1 MRAADRQGLSCNPA
15 DRNEPPK
22 GIYHGS
28 WPDHA
33 GFSTIAH
40 LNFSSEVDP
49 FAGKAQGVHPHKIRN
64 NMTTIR
70 TLTDFSLLDT
80 IADLALEAGEAICA
94 RNPAHS
100 LTHKKDGSPVTEA
113 DQAAETII
121 LGGLA
126 RLLPDLPILSE
137 EAASEGIF
145 PQDTAIFALIDPL
158 DGTREWVEGQ
168 NGYTVNIGFV
178 AHGRPIAGI
187 VYAPAVNRLWIG
199 AGDRAEAMT
208 IAPGKRVS
216 EAKERHRIKTRKANP
231 EKLVIVASRS
241 HRSAETERYIRQ
253 FTGAELHFEGSAI
266 KLCRVAEGV
275 ADLYPRFEP
284 TMEWDIAA
292 GHAVLLAA
300 GGSLM
305 TPEGL
310 EFRYGKAEIGFR
322 NGNFIARGR

>member
-1 MRAADRQGLSCNPA
+1 MPTVTD
-15 DRNEPPK
+15 
-22 GIYHGS
+22 
-28 WPDHA
+28 
-33 GFSTIAH
+33 
-40 LNFSSEVDP
+40 
-49 FAGKAQGVHPHKIRN
+49 
-64 NMTTIR
+64 
-70 TLTDFSLLDT
+70 LTRFSLLET
-80 IADLALEAGEAICA
+80 IADLALAAGAAICT

-100 LTHKKDGSPVTEA
+100 LSHKKDGSPVTEA

-121 LGGLA
+121 LDGLA

-137 EAASEGIF
+137 EAASDGIF
-145 PQDTAIFALIDPL
+145 PADTEIFALIDPL

-208 IAPGKRVS
+208 VSPGGTVS
-216 EAKERHRIKTRKANP
+216 QALDRHRIRTRIAKP
-231 EKLVIVASRS
+231 DRLVIVASRS
-241 HRSAETERYIRQ
+241 HRSAETERYIQQ

-300 GGSLM
+300 GGTLV
-305 TPEGL
+305 TPEGG

-322 NGNFIARGR
+322 NGNFIARGSLIPER